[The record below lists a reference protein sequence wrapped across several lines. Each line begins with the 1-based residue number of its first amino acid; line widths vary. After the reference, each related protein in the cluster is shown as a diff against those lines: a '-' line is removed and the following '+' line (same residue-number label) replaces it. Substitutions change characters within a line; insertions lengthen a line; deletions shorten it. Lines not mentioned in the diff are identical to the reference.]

1 MSFAGDINT
10 FDVFDLLAWVNGRK
24 RSGTLVMTRL
34 STRKRL
40 AFRQGGLQWSS
51 SNDPRETIGQA
62 LVRERLITE
71 EALFTALL
79 KQETDKRRLG
89 EILIGDGFLNE
100 EQLMK
105 TLRGNAEAQLHEV
118 FLWPNGKF
126 DFDDANVPKETPSD
140 LRIDL
145 RPILEEGRH
154 RRERWRKLRER
165 FPTSEMTFKAGGG
178 EAEITNPARRQVLEF
193 ASQGK
198 TLGAISLEARRPQY
212 DTALLLA
219 GLLDEGRLEIDSI
232 EIDVEETDPIGMIE
246 TLLAAAEM
254 RLKEER
260 FDSALE
266 AYERVLALDG
276 VNQSAKKG
284 LVTVS
289 EARRKAKTAKK
300 TVSVPLDKVPVL
312 MVGSVALSRQQFDP
326 QEGFLL
332 SRINGHWDVRSILK
346 LCPLPEEEAL
356 AIFSRLLER
365 KVLDLR

>member
-1 MSFAGDINT
+1 MSFAGDLET
-10 FDVFDLLAWVNGRK
+10 FDIFDLLAWVNGRK

-40 AFRQGGLQWSS
+40 AFRQAGLQWSN

-89 EILIGDGFLNE
+89 EILIGDGFLTE

-105 TLRGNAEAQLHEV
+105 PLRSNAEAHLHDL
-118 FLWPNGKF
+118 FLWPDGKF
-126 DFDDANVPKETPSD
+126 DFDDKAVPKDTPSD
-140 LRIDL
+140 LRIAL
-145 RPILEEGRH
+145 RPILDEGRH

-165 FPTSEMTFKAGGG
+165 FPTGEMTFKASGGG
-178 EAEITNPARRQVLEF
+178 EEITNPARRQVLEL
-193 ASQGK
+193 ASEGK

-219 GLLDEGRLEIDSI
+219 GLLDEGRLAIDTI
-232 EIDVEETDPIGMIE
+232 ETDVEETDPVAMIT

-254 RLKEER
+254 RLRQER

-266 AYERVLALDG
+266 AYERVLAFDG
-276 VNQSAKKG
+276 VNQAAKKG

-289 EARRKAKTAKK
+289 EARQKARDAKK
-300 TVSVPLDKVPVL
+300 VVPLDKVPIL
-312 MVGSVALSRQQFDP
+312 MLGSVALSQQQFDP
-326 QEGFLL
+326 QEDFLL
-332 SRINGHWDVRSILK
+332 SRINGHWDVRSLLK
-346 LCPLPEEEAL
+346 LCPFPEEEAL
-356 AIFSRLLER
+356 VIFNRLWEH
-365 KVLDLR
+365 KVIDLR